1 MNNDSKKIVGGGFK
15 KVLYTLQTANRI
27 GLRASAKALTAKNA
41 CKACGLGM
49 GGQRGGM
56 TNELDEFPSVCN
68 KSVQAQSTDIQS
80 PIPREIFAHNLKE
93 LQELDGYE
101 VEHLGR
107 LDTPLFKAKDEQY
120 FKPISWSDALTMAA
134 ARLNA
139 TTPDKTFFYASG
151 RSSNEA
157 GFLLQLFARAYGT
170 NNINNCSYF
179 CHQATG
185 VALHNAIGSGTATVT
200 LEDLA
205 YCDFVVISGANPA
218 SNHPRLLHSL
228 KKCRDRGGE
237 VIVINPAEEPG
248 LVRFALPKSPASL
261 IAGGHKIASLYIQ
274 PRAGSDAF
282 LFLGMGKSV
291 LENQHQN
298 NPFIEKYTNHVDDYI
313 TQIESTSWSI
323 IETETG
329 VTKDN
334 ICQLAR
340 LYGKAERAIFAW
352 GMGLTHHQH
361 GVENIEHLV
370 NVALLRGM
378 IGKPGAG
385 LLPLRGHSNVQGM
398 GTIGVKPALAKDV
411 LEKLEQ
417 QLGITS
423 PTAQGMDTMACLDA
437 AFNNTIDTAL
447 FLGGNI
453 LEAAPDTH
461 WASQALDRIKF
472 KIFLTTTLNRG
483 HLHGTDKS
491 ESLILP
497 VTARDEEHQATTQE
511 SMFNYVRLSDGGI
524 TRLANVKPE
533 VDIIGA
539 LATAVI
545 DKKVFDFSAVKSHKK
560 LRETIAKTVT
570 GLEALAT
577 IDETKKEFHIP
588 LRRVTQPTFQT
599 ANGKANFL
607 ASALQQHTIDPEF
620 PFNLISTRSEG
631 QFNTIIYEQHDSYRG
646 AKHRQTV
653 FMNPRDLT
661 HLGLEHNARVD
672 VISAHGEIRGLQVK
686 AFNITPGSV
695 LGYYPELNVLIGR
708 ALDPRSRTP
717 AFKSAPVKV
726 IPTRTVP
733 SDPSHTD

>member
-1 MNNDSKKIVGGGFK
+1 MNKDSKKIVGGGFN

-68 KSVQAQSTDIQS
+68 KSVQAQSTDIQN
-80 PIPREIFAHNLKE
+80 PIPLEIFNHNLKE

-107 LDTPLFKAKDEQY
+107 LDTPLFKAKDAQY
-120 FKPISWSDALTMAA
+120 FKPISWGDALAIASARFNA
-134 ARLNA
+134 AR
-139 TTPDKTFFYASG
+139 PDKTFFYASG

-185 VALHNAIGSGTATVT
+185 VALQNAIGSGTATVA

-205 YCDFVVISGANPA
+205 DCDFVLLSGANPA

-228 KKCRDRGGE
+228 KKCRDRGGK

-248 LVRFALPKSPASL
+248 LVRFALPKSPSSL
-261 IAGGHKIASLYIQ
+261 IAGGHEIASVYLQ
-274 PRAGSDAF
+274 PKAGADAY
-282 LFLGMGKSV
+282 LFLGVGKAV
-291 LENQHQN
+291 LEGQKQDSE
-298 NPFIEKYTNHVDDYI
+298 FIESHTHHYLDYLA
-313 TQIESTSWSI
+313 QIESTSWLT
-323 IETETG
+323 IEMETG
-329 VTKDN
+329 LTREAISN
-334 ICQLAR
+334 LAAI
-340 LYGKAERAIFAW
+340 YSQAKRAIFAW
-352 GMGLTHHQH
+352 GMGLTHHKQ

-398 GTIGVKPALAKDV
+398 GSIGMKPV
-411 LEKLEQ
+411 LPSEVIEKFDQ
-417 QLGITS
+417 QLGILS
-423 PTAQGMDTMACLDA
+423 PKTPGMDTMACLEA
-437 AFNNTIDTAL
+437 AFQNTIEAAL

-453 LEAAPDTH
+453 LEAAPDTR
-461 WASQALDRIKF
+461 WASQALDNIHF
-472 KIFLTTTLNRG
+472 KLFLTTTLNRG

-497 VTARDEEHQATTQE
+497 VTARDEEHQPTTQE

-524 TRLANVKPE
+524 TRFTNVKPE
-533 VDIIGA
+533 VEIIGS
-539 LATAVI
+539 LASAVI
-545 DKKVFDFSAVKSHKK
+545 DSKVFDFSAFRSHTT
-560 LRETIAKTVT
+560 LRQAIAKTIK

-577 IDETKKEFHIP
+577 IDQTKQEFHIP
-588 LRRVTQPTFQT
+588 QRRLNHPHFQT
-599 ANGKANFL
+599 ESGKASFL
-607 ASALQQHTIDPEF
+607 ASPLQPHKINSEF
-620 PFNLISTRSEG
+620 PFNLISARSEG
-631 QFNTIIYEQHDSYRG
+631 QFNTIIYEQKDTYRG
-646 AKHRQTV
+646 ATHRQTV
-653 FMNPRDLT
+653 FMHQQDLLK
-661 HLGLEHNARVD
+661 LGLKDNAWVD
-672 VISAHGEIRGLQVK
+672 IISPHGEVNGLQVK
-686 AFNITPGSV
+686 IFNITPGSV

-708 ALDPRSRTP
+708 ELDPRSRTP
-717 AFKSAPVKV
+717 AYKSAAVQV
-726 IPTRTVP
+726 IATRTAR
-733 SDPSHTD
+733 T